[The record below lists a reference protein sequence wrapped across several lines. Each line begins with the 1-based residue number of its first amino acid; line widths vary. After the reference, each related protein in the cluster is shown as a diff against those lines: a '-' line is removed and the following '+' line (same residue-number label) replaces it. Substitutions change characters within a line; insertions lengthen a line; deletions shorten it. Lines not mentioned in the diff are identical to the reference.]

1 MKKKIVVLLLSAMCL
16 GMITGCNKE
25 SDTAKGNNKSQNKEV
40 IQENKTPE
48 NAEKVENSTSA
59 PEIKAGEKFLVE
71 TELGNYNFTLKD
83 VITPDT
89 SSLDLPA
96 GKKMIVIT
104 FNVENINFG
113 EGTDTKLLLDSEA
126 FKVSDENNTL
136 LSVYD
141 LLPSDIQPPQL
152 LSPGYNQDTGIPYL
166 IDENSK
172 NVNII
177 LTRKSGDVCK
187 SSIELKE
194 NKQFDIS
201 DLQNQDT
208 GIPYLIDE
216 NSKNVN
222 IILTRKSGDVCKSSI
237 ELKENKQF
245 DISDLQLNLEIEV
258 SDNWAQIKGTY
269 VNNSDYVIKD
279 LTITYVDEATNETEY
294 FGSSD
299 TVLPG
304 ETSPISEGDTIDN
317 KDVSLDTL
325 EVIKYSIKAVNENGE
340 EQSIIYD
347 VKLNQY
353 EVY

>member
-201 DLQNQDT
+201 DLQ
-208 GIPYLIDE
+208 
-216 NSKNVN
+216 
-222 IILTRKSGDVCKSSI
+222 
-237 ELKENKQF
+237 
-245 DISDLQLNLEIEV
+245 LNLEIEV

-294 FGSSD
+294 FDSSD

>member
-201 DLQNQDT
+201 DLQ
-208 GIPYLIDE
+208 
-216 NSKNVN
+216 
-222 IILTRKSGDVCKSSI
+222 
-237 ELKENKQF
+237 
-245 DISDLQLNLEIEV
+245 LNLEIEV

-294 FGSSD
+294 FGSYD

>member
-201 DLQNQDT
+201 DLQ
-208 GIPYLIDE
+208 
-216 NSKNVN
+216 
-222 IILTRKSGDVCKSSI
+222 
-237 ELKENKQF
+237 
-245 DISDLQLNLEIEV
+245 LNLEIEV

-317 KDVSLDTL
+317 KNVSLDTL

>member
-201 DLQNQDT
+201 DLQ
-208 GIPYLIDE
+208 
-216 NSKNVN
+216 
-222 IILTRKSGDVCKSSI
+222 
-237 ELKENKQF
+237 
-245 DISDLQLNLEIEV
+245 LNLEIEV

-325 EVIKYSIKAVNENGE
+325 EAIKYSIKTVNENGE

>member
-1 MKKKIVVLLLSAMCL
+1 MKKKLVILLVSAMCL

-40 IQENKTPE
+40 IQENKAPE
-48 NAEKVENSTSA
+48 NAEKAEKSTSV

-89 SSLDLPA
+89 SSLNLPA
-96 GKKMIVIT
+96 GKKMIVIA
-104 FNVENINFG
+104 FNVENVNFG
-113 EGTDTKLLLDSEA
+113 EGTDAKLLLDSEA

-152 LSPGYNQDTGIPYL
+152 LGPGYNQDTGVPYL

-172 NVNII
+172 SVNIV

-194 NKQFDIS
+194 NKQFD
-201 DLQNQDT
+201 
-208 GIPYLIDE
+208 
-216 NSKNVN
+216 V
-222 IILTRKSGDVCKSSI
+222 
-237 ELKENKQF
+237 
-245 DISDLQLNLEIEV
+245 SDLQLDLEIEV
-258 SDNWAQIKGTY
+258 SSNWATIKGTY
-269 VNNSDYVIKD
+269 VNNSDYAIKD
-279 LTITYVDEATNETEY
+279 LTITYIDETTNETEY

-317 KDVSLDTL
+317 KNVTMDTL
-325 EVIKYSIKAVNENGE
+325 TPIEYRVEVVNENGE
-340 EQSIIYD
+340 EQTITYD

-353 EVY
+353 EIR

>member
-25 SDTAKGNNKSQNKEV
+25 SDTAKGNNKSQSKEV

-48 NAEKVENSTSA
+48 NAEKAENSTSA

-201 DLQNQDT
+201 DLQ
-208 GIPYLIDE
+208 
-216 NSKNVN
+216 
-222 IILTRKSGDVCKSSI
+222 
-237 ELKENKQF
+237 
-245 DISDLQLNLEIEV
+245 LNLEIEV

-325 EVIKYSIKAVNENGE
+325 EAIKYSIKAVNENGE

>member
-1 MKKKIVVLLLSAMCL
+1 MKKKLVILLVSAMCL

-40 IQENKTPE
+40 IQENKAPE
-48 NAEKVENSTSA
+48 NAEKAEKSTSV

-89 SSLDLPA
+89 SSLNLPA
-96 GKKMIVIT
+96 GKKMIVIA
-104 FNVENINFG
+104 FNVENVNFG

-152 LSPGYNQDTGIPYL
+152 LGPGYNQDTGVPYL

-172 NVNII
+172 SVNIV

-194 NKQFDIS
+194 NKQFD
-201 DLQNQDT
+201 
-208 GIPYLIDE
+208 
-216 NSKNVN
+216 V
-222 IILTRKSGDVCKSSI
+222 
-237 ELKENKQF
+237 
-245 DISDLQLNLEIEV
+245 SDLQLDLEIEV
-258 SDNWAQIKGTY
+258 SSNWATIKGTY
-269 VNNSDYVIKD
+269 VNNSDYAIKD
-279 LTITYVDEATNETEY
+279 LTITYIDETTNETEY

-317 KDVSLDTL
+317 KNVTMDTL
-325 EVIKYSIKAVNENGE
+325 TPIEYRVEVVNENGE
-340 EQSIIYD
+340 EQTITYD

-353 EVY
+353 EIR

>member
-201 DLQNQDT
+201 DLQ
-208 GIPYLIDE
+208 
-216 NSKNVN
+216 
-222 IILTRKSGDVCKSSI
+222 
-237 ELKENKQF
+237 
-245 DISDLQLNLEIEV
+245 LNLEIEV

-279 LTITYVDEATNETEY
+279 LTITYVDEVTNETEY

>member
-1 MKKKIVVLLLSAMCL
+1 MKRKIVVLLLSAMCL

-201 DLQNQDT
+201 DLQ
-208 GIPYLIDE
+208 
-216 NSKNVN
+216 
-222 IILTRKSGDVCKSSI
+222 
-237 ELKENKQF
+237 
-245 DISDLQLNLEIEV
+245 LNLEIEV

>member
-201 DLQNQDT
+201 DLQ
-208 GIPYLIDE
+208 
-216 NSKNVN
+216 
-222 IILTRKSGDVCKSSI
+222 
-237 ELKENKQF
+237 
-245 DISDLQLNLEIEV
+245 LNLEIEV

-304 ETSPISEGDTIDN
+304 ETSPISEGGTIDN

-325 EVIKYSIKAVNENGE
+325 EAIKYSIKTVNENGE

>member
-1 MKKKIVVLLLSAMCL
+1 MKRKIVVLLLSAMCL

-25 SDTAKGNNKSQNKEV
+25 SDTAKGNNKSQSKEV

-201 DLQNQDT
+201 DLQ
-208 GIPYLIDE
+208 
-216 NSKNVN
+216 
-222 IILTRKSGDVCKSSI
+222 
-237 ELKENKQF
+237 
-245 DISDLQLNLEIEV
+245 LNLEIEV
-258 SDNWAQIKGTY
+258 SDNWSQIKGTY
-269 VNNSDYVIKD
+269 VNNSEYTIKN
-279 LTITYVDEATNETEY
+279 LIITYVDESTNETEY
-294 FGSSD
+294 FGSYD

-317 KDVSLDTL
+317 KEVSLDTL
-325 EVIKYSIKAVNENGE
+325 EAIEYSIKVVNENGE

>member
-113 EGTDTKLLLDSEA
+113 EGTDTKLLLDSKA

-152 LSPGYNQDTGIPYL
+152 LSPGY
-166 IDENSK
+166 
-172 NVNII
+172 
-177 LTRKSGDVCK
+177 
-187 SSIELKE
+187 
-194 NKQFDIS
+194 
-201 DLQNQDT
+201 NQDT

-325 EVIKYSIKAVNENGE
+325 EAIKYSIKVVNENGE

>member
-1 MKKKIVVLLLSAMCL
+1 M
-16 GMITGCNKE
+16 
-25 SDTAKGNNKSQNKEV
+25 
-40 IQENKTPE
+40 
-48 NAEKVENSTSA
+48 
-59 PEIKAGEKFLVE
+59 
-71 TELGNYNFTLKD
+71 
-83 VITPDT
+83 
-89 SSLDLPA
+89 
-96 GKKMIVIT
+96 
-104 FNVENINFG
+104 
-113 EGTDTKLLLDSEA
+113 
-126 FKVSDENNTL
+126 
-136 LSVYD
+136 
-141 LLPSDIQPPQL
+141 
-152 LSPGYNQDTGIPYL
+152 

-177 LTRKSGDVCK
+177 LS
-187 SSIELKE
+187 
-194 NKQFDIS
+194 
-201 DLQNQDT
+201 
-208 GIPYLIDE
+208 
-216 NSKNVN
+216 
-222 IILTRKSGDVCKSSI
+222 RKSGDVCKSSI

-317 KDVSLDTL
+317 KNVSLDTL

>member
-71 TELGNYNFTLKD
+71 SELGNYNFTLKD

-201 DLQNQDT
+201 DLQ
-208 GIPYLIDE
+208 
-216 NSKNVN
+216 
-222 IILTRKSGDVCKSSI
+222 
-237 ELKENKQF
+237 
-245 DISDLQLNLEIEV
+245 LNLEIEV

-325 EVIKYSIKAVNENGE
+325 EAIKYSIKTVNENGE

>member
-201 DLQNQDT
+201 DLQ
-208 GIPYLIDE
+208 
-216 NSKNVN
+216 
-222 IILTRKSGDVCKSSI
+222 
-237 ELKENKQF
+237 
-245 DISDLQLNLEIEV
+245 LNLEIEV

>member
-1 MKKKIVVLLLSAMCL
+1 MKRKIVVLLLSAMCL

-25 SDTAKGNNKSQNKEV
+25 SDTAKGNNKSQSKEV

-48 NAEKVENSTSA
+48 NAEKVESSTSA

-201 DLQNQDT
+201 DLQ
-208 GIPYLIDE
+208 
-216 NSKNVN
+216 
-222 IILTRKSGDVCKSSI
+222 
-237 ELKENKQF
+237 
-245 DISDLQLNLEIEV
+245 LNLEIEV

-269 VNNSDYVIKD
+269 VNNSEYTIKN
-279 LTITYVDEATNETEY
+279 LIITYVDESTNETEY
-294 FGSSD
+294 FGSYD

-317 KDVSLDTL
+317 KEVSLDTL
-325 EVIKYSIKAVNENGE
+325 EAIEYSIKAVNENGE